1 MMERKRS
8 YKCQDRKGR
17 CSSTCKGVLK
27 CKSIQCQALSVG
39 PLLHPRGTE
48 GKSWDLKPEPA
59 GLQRASGG
67 ESGSIDE
74 SMLHIEEAYYLS
86 IIKTEL

>member
-1 MMERKRS
+1 MNARIE
-8 YKCQDRKGR
+8 KGDA
-17 CSSTCKGVLK
+17 
-27 CKSIQCQALSVG
+27 ALRAKECLNVKAYSARHYLSA
-39 PLLHPRGTE
+39 PFLHPRGTE

>member
-1 MMERKRS
+1 M
-8 YKCQDRKGR
+8 
-17 CSSTCKGVLK
+17 CKGLFK

-59 GLQRASGG
+59 GLAGLQRASGG

-74 SMLHIEEAYYLS
+74 SMLHIEEAYYLR

>member
-1 MMERKRS
+1 M
-8 YKCQDRKGR
+8 G
-17 CSSTCKGVLK
+17 
-27 CKSIQCQALSVG
+27 
-39 PLLHPRGTE
+39 
-48 GKSWDLKPEPA
+48 LKPEPAGLA